1 MEGHLFIWHYALTES
16 PHSNENKHR
25 ITRYMTAK
33 KKTKRKNIFLQ
44 ILCRI
49 LGTLLII
56 TVFAVLIPISVPRI
70 MGGAVYNVVSPSMAP
85 EIPVNS
91 LIAVQPVDPV
101 ELKEEDIIAY
111 YRDDVI
117 ITHRVT
123 NNNTLEGKITTK
135 GDANEEEDLFL
146 VTYNQVIG
154 KVTWHVPFL
163 GGLAQV
169 LTSTAGK
176 IYLLAVLACGIMFHM
191 IAGQLKT
198 LAE

>member
-1 MEGHLFIWHYALTES
+1 MA
-16 PHSNENKHR
+16 SN
-25 ITRYMTAK
+25 
-33 KKTKRKNIFLQ
+33 KKTKRKNTFLQ

-49 LGTLLII
+49 LGALLII
-56 TVFAVLIPISVPRI
+56 AVFAVLLPISIPRI

-91 LIAVQPVDPV
+91 LIAVQPIDPV
-101 ELKEEDIIAY
+101 ELTEKDIIAY
-111 YRDDVI
+111 YRDDVV

-123 NNNTLEGKITTK
+123 YNNTVEGKLTTK
-135 GDANEEEDLFL
+135 GDANEQEDMFE

-198 LAE
+198 LSE

>member
-1 MEGHLFIWHYALTES
+1 MGSKQRE
-16 PHSNENKHR
+16 
-25 ITRYMTAK
+25 
-33 KKTKRKNIFLQ
+33 KRKNRFLQ

-56 TVFAVLIPISVPRI
+56 AVFAVLIPISVPRI

-91 LIAVQPVDPV
+91 LIAVQPIDPV

>member
-1 MEGHLFIWHYALTES
+1 MA
-16 PHSNENKHR
+16 NRQK
-25 ITRYMTAK
+25 A
-33 KKTKRKNIFLQ
+33 KRKNTFLQ

-56 TVFAVLIPISVPRI
+56 AVFAVLLPISIPRI

-101 ELKEEDIIAY
+101 NLQEKDIIAY
-111 YRDDVI
+111 YRDDVV

-123 NNNTLEGKITTK
+123 YNNTVEGKLTTK
-135 GDANEEEDLFL
+135 GDANEQEDMFE

-154 KVTWHVPFL
+154 KVIWNVPFL

-191 IAGQLKT
+191 IAGQLKA
-198 LAE
+198 LSE

>member
-1 MEGHLFIWHYALTES
+1 MGSKQRE
-16 PHSNENKHR
+16 
-25 ITRYMTAK
+25 
-33 KKTKRKNIFLQ
+33 KRKNRFLQ

-56 TVFAVLIPISVPRI
+56 AVFAVLLPINIPKLF
-70 MGGAVYNVVSPSMAP
+70 GGAVYNVVSPSMAP
-85 EIPVNS
+85 EIPVGS
-91 LIAVQPVDPV
+91 LIVVQPVDPGD
-101 ELKEEDIIAY
+101 LQEEDIIAY
-111 YRDDVI
+111 YRDNVV
-117 ITHRVT
+117 ITHRIT
-123 NNNTLEGKITTK
+123 SNNTLEGKITTK

-163 GGLAQV
+163 GGLAQG

-191 IAGQLKT
+191 IAGQLSV
-198 LAE
+198 LSS

>member
-25 ITRYMTAK
+25 ITRYMTVK
-33 KKTKRKNIFLQ
+33 KRTKRKNTFLQ

-56 TVFAVLIPISVPRI
+56 AVFAVLIPISIPRL

-91 LIAVQPVDPV
+91 LIAVQPIDPV

>member
-1 MEGHLFIWHYALTES
+1 MGSRQRE
-16 PHSNENKHR
+16 
-25 ITRYMTAK
+25 
-33 KKTKRKNIFLQ
+33 KRKNRFLQ

-49 LGTLLII
+49 LGTLLIVA
-56 TVFAVLIPISVPRI
+56 VFAVLLPINIPKLF
-70 MGGAVYNVVSPSMAP
+70 GGVVYNVVSPSMAP
-85 EIPVNS
+85 EIPVGS
-91 LIAVQPVDPV
+91 LIVVQPVDPAKLQ
-101 ELKEEDIIAY
+101 EDDIIAY
-111 YRDDVI
+111 YRDNVV
-117 ITHRVT
+117 ITHRIT
-123 NNNTLEGKITTK
+123 FNNTLEGKITTK
-135 GDANEEEDLFL
+135 GDANEQEDLFE
-146 VTYNQVIG
+146 VTYNQIIG

>member
-1 MEGHLFIWHYALTES
+1 
-16 PHSNENKHR
+16 
-25 ITRYMTAK
+25 MTVK
-33 KKTKRKNIFLQ
+33 KRTKRKNIFLQ

-56 TVFAVLIPISVPRI
+56 AVFAVLIPISVPRI

-91 LIAVQPVDPV
+91 LIAVQPIDPV

>member
-1 MEGHLFIWHYALTES
+1 
-16 PHSNENKHR
+16 
-25 ITRYMTAK
+25 MTGN
-33 KKTKRKNIFLQ
+33 KKTKRKNTFFQ
-44 ILCRI
+44 ILCRT
-49 LGTLLII
+49 LGTLLIAA
-56 TVFAVLIPISVPRI
+56 VFAVLLPLNIPKI
-70 MGGAVYNVVSPSMAP
+70 MGNGVYNVVSGSMEP
-85 EIPVNS
+85 EIPVGS
-91 LIAVQPVDPV
+91 MIVVQPVDPFTLG
-101 ELKEEDIIAY
+101 EGDIIAF
-111 YRDDVI
+111 YRNDSV

-123 NNNTLEGKITTK
+123 FNNAMEDQIRTK
-135 GDANEEEDLFL
+135 GDANEQEDFFD
-146 VTYNQVIG
+146 VSYNQVIG

>member
-1 MEGHLFIWHYALTES
+1 
-16 PHSNENKHR
+16 
-25 ITRYMTAK
+25 MTVK
-33 KKTKRKNIFLQ
+33 KRTKRKNTFLQ

-56 TVFAVLIPISVPRI
+56 AVFAVLIPISVPRI
-70 MGGAVYNVVSPSMAP
+70 MGGAVYNVVSPSMEP

-91 LIAVQPVDPV
+91 LIVVQPTDPMRLVVD
-101 ELKEEDIIAY
+101 DIVAY
-111 YRDDVI
+111 YRDDVV

-123 NNNTLEGKITTK
+123 SNDTIEGVITTK
-135 GDANEEEDLFL
+135 GDANEQEDFFD
-146 VTYNQVIG
+146 VSYNQIIG
-154 KVTWHVPFL
+154 KVIWHVPFL

>member
-1 MEGHLFIWHYALTES
+1 MA
-16 PHSNENKHR
+16 NR
-25 ITRYMTAK
+25 Q
-33 KKTKRKNIFLQ
+33 KTKRKNTFLQ

-56 TVFAVLIPISVPRI
+56 AVFAVLLPISIPRI

-101 ELKEEDIIAY
+101 NLQEKDIIAY
-111 YRDDVI
+111 YRDDVV

-123 NNNTLEGKITTK
+123 YNNTVEGKLTTK
-135 GDANEEEDLFL
+135 GDANEQEDMFE

>member
-1 MEGHLFIWHYALTES
+1 MANRQK
-16 PHSNENKHR
+16 P
-25 ITRYMTAK
+25 
-33 KKTKRKNIFLQ
+33 KRKNTFLQ

-56 TVFAVLIPISVPRI
+56 AVFAVLLPISIPRI

-91 LIAVQPVDPV
+91 LIAVQPIDPV
-101 ELKEEDIIAY
+101 ELQGKDIIAY
-111 YRDDVI
+111 YRDDVV

-123 NNNTLEGKITTK
+123 YNNTVEGKLTTK
-135 GDANEEEDLFL
+135 GDANEQEDLFE

-198 LAE
+198 LSE

>member
-1 MEGHLFIWHYALTES
+1 MA
-16 PHSNENKHR
+16 NR
-25 ITRYMTAK
+25 Q
-33 KKTKRKNIFLQ
+33 KTKRKITFLQ

-56 TVFAVLIPISVPRI
+56 AVFSVLLPISIPRI
-70 MGGAVYNVVSPSMAP
+70 MGEAVYNVVSPSMAP

-91 LIAVQPVDPV
+91 LIAVQPIDPV
-101 ELKEEDIIAY
+101 ELTEKDIIAY
-111 YRDDVI
+111 YRDDVV

-123 NNNTLEGKITTK
+123 YNNTVEGKLTTK
-135 GDANEEEDLFL
+135 GDANEQEDLFE